1 MKIEIR
7 LNSNEM
13 NMIENI
19 FAPINAFVKEIAS
32 KDSED
37 MTETFNMIK
46 RNMKAGYM
54 ADHKAYTSVLK
65 KDNEEY
71 VVEWT
76 LKDLFMEIVAEFGN
90 KIAKLFVSIARPIL
104 DLC

>member
-1 MKIEIR
+1 
-7 LNSNEM
+7 
-13 NMIENI
+13 
-19 FAPINAFVKEIAS
+19 
-32 KDSED
+32 
-37 MTETFNMIK
+37 
-46 RNMKAGYM
+46 M